1 MSMRPRQDMTH
12 LLQDSKHDDRRRHG
26 RIRCA
31 TLTTRFGIIEDMS
44 ASGMRV
50 TCKGWRKPRIGT
62 ILNVDI
68 NHPNG
73 TATVECQIV
82 WIKHLGLRKYEA
94 AFKFID
100 LDPVHQRD
108 LLSAAQ
114 ESLRQMSIAQDRAD
128 LI

>member
-12 LLQDSKHDDRRRHG
+12 LLQDSTHDDRRRHG

-50 TCKGWRKPRIGT
+50 TCKGWRKPKIGT

-68 NHPNG
+68 KHPNG
-73 TATVECQIV
+73 TATVECQ
-82 WIKHLGLRKYEA
+82 RKMETY
-94 AFKFID
+94 
-100 LDPVHQRD
+100 
-108 LLSAAQ
+108 
-114 ESLRQMSIAQDRAD
+114 
-128 LI
+128 LIEKRKSTKRVVQCRSHWE

>member
-1 MSMRPRQDMTH
+1 MTR

-50 TCKGWRKPRIGT
+50 TCKGWRKPKIGT

-68 NHPNG
+68 KHPKG
-73 TATVECQIV
+73 IAIVECQIV
-82 WIKHLGLRKYEA
+82 WIKKVGLRKYEA

-100 LDPVHQRD
+100 LDPEHQRD
-108 LLSAAQ
+108 LLAAAQ
-114 ESLRQMSIAQDRAD
+114 ESLRQMSIAQDRID